1 MLAEARRAEIIE
13 LLRAHGSVSVAQV
26 QEQLGVSQMTARRDL
41 AELDRRGVAV
51 RTHGGAVLPN
61 ISAHEDSFS
70 TRLAAETDAKD
81 AIAIAAVE
89 ELSPRDSVFLDSS
102 TTSYFVARQ
111 VIELGL
117 ELTLIT
123 NSLAVMGLVANQ
135 SAPNITLIGVGGLL
149 RQLTQSFVGPDAI
162 RTINGHFC
170 DHAFL
175 SVKALAP
182 TGMLADADALEAEVK
197 RAMIAQAR
205 EPILLISASK
215 LAARGLNA
223 IGPVTDLSQILAHGV
238 SEDELKPL
246 RALDVPVR
254 VVPGPA
260 GESVAAAGAEGPVV
274 DVGVGLSA
282 S

>member
-13 LLRAHGSVSVAQV
+13 MLRAHGSVTVAAV
-26 QEQLGVSQMTARRDL
+26 QAQLGVSQMTARRDL

-81 AIAIAAVE
+81 AIAAAACE
-89 ELSPRDSVFLDSS
+89 ELSARDSVFLDSS

-111 VIELGL
+111 ILELGL
-117 ELTLIT
+117 ELTLLT
-123 NSLAVMGLVANQ
+123 NSLAIMGLVATQ
-135 SAPNITLIGVGGLL
+135 ATPNVTLIGIGGLL
-149 RQLTQSFVGPDAI
+149 RQLTQSFVGPDAVS
-162 RTINGHFC
+162 TINGHFC

-215 LAARGLNA
+215 LSARGLNA
-223 IGPVTDLSQILAHGV
+223 IGPVTDLSQVLAHGV
-238 SEDELKPL
+238 SEADLKPL
-246 RALDVPVR
+246 RGFDVPVR
-254 VVPGPA
+254 VLPGPV
-260 GESVAAAGAEGPVV
+260 GSAAA
-274 DVGVGLSA
+274 SA
-282 S
+282 